1 LKYEKLRRY
10 LQEHCDHF
18 VNTSFNMKPTD
29 SELEILQLLWELGPS
44 TVRAVNE
51 RLNERR
57 DVGYTTTLKLLQ
69 IMFEKGIVTRMEEGR
84 THTYTAAIT
93 ETDTQT
99 VLLQEFVDQTFRG
112 SAMKMVMQALGNH
125 EASSAELDEI
135 KALIAHMEQQNKL

>member
-1 LKYEKLRRY
+1 
-10 LQEHCDHF
+10 
-18 VNTSFNMKPTD
+18 MKPTD

-69 IMFEKGIVTRMEEGR
+69 IMFEKGIVTRLEEGR

-125 EASSAELDEI
+125 DASTEELDEI
-135 KALIAHMEQQNKL
+135 KALIAQMEQQNKL

>member
-1 LKYEKLRRY
+1 
-10 LQEHCDHF
+10 
-18 VNTSFNMKPTD
+18 MKPTD

-69 IMFEKGIVTRMEEGR
+69 IMFEKGIVTRLEEGR

-99 VLLQEFVDQTFRG
+99 VLLQEFVDQAFRG

-125 EASSAELDEI
+125 DASTEELDEI
-135 KALIAHMEQQNKL
+135 KALIAQMEQQNKL